1 MNRTFLSRKRKKK
14 QNESMSFFF
23 VLFIYQLETTK
34 KNKTNH
40 QYHLITI
47 TNVLSLSFPRV

>member
-1 MNRTFLSRKRKKK
+1 
-14 QNESMSFFF
+14 MSFFF